1 MKTALFTLLAL
12 ALALVVSSIA
22 QDKGRSFGDGALPPL
37 LVPYD
42 VNQDGKL
49 SEEEYQVMLDERD
62 DRREAARSA
71 WDNDGD
77 GQLSEEELRKAHE
90 ENLRLMVAKR
100 EQRFQ
105 EVDLNDDNKLSREEF
120 ARVPGI
126 EALEP
131 SVVEA
136 VFTRLDDDGD
146 QLVGI
151 WEFLEALEDRP
162 SENTAH
168 DYGKAEA
175 VALEDLP
182 PAVADALFSQVPNI
196 VLERAK
202 TREEDGELIYEVRGN
217 DGITEVKA
225 KIASDGSLRELELD
239 AEISEDNIPQ
249 AVLTALQELV
259 GDFVIEKAETDFE
272 NGLVYYEIEGHA
284 GGREF
289 EADFVAD
296 GRLVELEIEDAKD
309 GGDGDDPNDGDDPEG
324 DDGEDPEGD
333 DGEDPEGD
341 DGEGPNGDDGEDPE
355 GDGGE
360 GPNGDDG
367 DDPEG
372 DDGDDPEGDDGDDPN
387 EDDGDDPNEDDGDDP
402 NEDDPEISEDN
413 IPQAVLTA
421 LQELVGDFVIE
432 KAETDFENGLVYY
445 EIEGHAGG
453 REFEADFVADGRLVE
468 LEIEDAKDGGD
479 GDDPNDGDDPEG
491 DDGED
496 PEGDDGEDPEG
507 DDGEG
512 PNGDDGEDPEGDG
525 GEGPNGDDGDDPE
538 GDDGDDPNEDD
549 PNEDD
554 PNEDDPNEDD
564 GDDPEGDDGD
574 DPNEDGGDDPKGDDG
589 EVGCR

>member
-1 MKTALFTLLAL
+1 MNDNCNQKTPPPVSQNNDPLNESSSIMKRALSTLLAL

-151 WEFLEALEDRP
+151 WEFLGALESRP

-182 PAVADALFSQVPNI
+182 PAVAGALFSQVPNI

-202 TREEDGELIYEVRGN
+202 TREEEGELIYEVRGS
-217 DGITEVKA
+217 DGITGVKA

-284 GGREF
+284 GGRKF
-289 EADFVAD
+289 EAYFVAD
-296 GRLVELEIEDAKD
+296 GRLVELEIEGAKD

-324 DDGEDPEGD
+324 DGGEGPNGDNGDDPEGD
-333 DGEDPEGD
+333 DGDDPEGGDGDGPNGDDGDDPEGD
-341 DGEGPNGDDGEDPE
+341 DGDDPE
-355 GDGGE
+355 GGDGD
-360 GPNGDDG
+360 GPNRDDGDDPEGDDG

-372 DDGDDPEGDDGDDPN
+372 DDGDDPEGDDGDDP
-387 EDDGDDPNEDDGDDP
+387 EGDDGDDPERD
-402 NEDDPEISEDN
+402 
-413 IPQAVLTA
+413 
-421 LQELVGDFVIE
+421 
-432 KAETDFENGLVYY
+432 
-445 EIEGHAGG
+445 
-453 REFEADFVADGRLVE
+453 
-468 LEIEDAKDGGD
+468 
-479 GDDPNDGDDPEG
+479 DGDDPEG
-491 DDGED
+491 DDSDD
-496 PEGDDGEDPEG
+496 PSGGD
-507 DDGEG
+507 
-512 PNGDDGEDPEGDG
+512 

-538 GDDGDDPNEDD
+538 GDDGDDPERDDGDD
-549 PNEDD
+549 PEGDDGDGPEGDDGDD
-554 PNEDDPNEDD
+554 PEGGD

-574 DPNEDGGDDPKGDDG
+574 DPEGDDGDNPNEDGGDDPNGDDG

>member
-1 MKTALFTLLAL
+1 MNDNCNQKTPPPVSQNNDPLNESSSIMKRALSTLLAL

-151 WEFLEALEDRP
+151 WEFLGALESRP

-182 PAVADALFSQVPNI
+182 PAVAGALFSQVPNI

-202 TREEDGELIYEVRGN
+202 TREEEGELIYEVRGS
-217 DGITEVKA
+217 DGITGVKA

-284 GGREF
+284 GGRKF
-289 EADFVAD
+289 EAYFVAD
-296 GRLVELEIEDAKD
+296 GRLVELEIEGAKD

-324 DDGEDPEGD
+324 DG
-333 DGEDPEGD
+333 
-341 DGEGPNGDDGEDPE
+341 GEGPNGDNGDDPE
-355 GDGGE
+355 
-360 GPNGDDG
+360 GDDG

-372 DDGDDPEGDDGDDPN
+372 DDGDDPEGDDGDN
-387 EDDGDDPNEDDGDDP
+387 
-402 NEDDPEISEDN
+402 
-413 IPQAVLTA
+413 
-421 LQELVGDFVIE
+421 
-432 KAETDFENGLVYY
+432 
-445 EIEGHAGG
+445 
-453 REFEADFVADGRLVE
+453 
-468 LEIEDAKDGGD
+468 
-479 GDDPNDGDDPEG
+479 
-491 DDGED
+491 
-496 PEGDDGEDPEG
+496 
-507 DDGEG
+507 
-512 PNGDDGEDPEGDG
+512 
-525 GEGPNGDDGDDPE
+525 
-538 GDDGDDPNEDD
+538 
-549 PNEDD
+549 
-554 PNEDDPNEDD
+554 
-564 GDDPEGDDGD
+564 
-574 DPNEDGGDDPKGDDG
+574 PNEDGGDDPNGDDG

>member
-1 MKTALFTLLAL
+1 MNDNCNQKTPPPVSQNNDLLNESSSIMKTALFTLLAL

-22 QDKGRSFGDGALPPL
+22 QDKGRSFGDGALPQL

-62 DRREAARSA
+62 DRREAARSV

-77 GQLSEEELRKAHE
+77 GQLSEDELRKAHE
-90 ENLRLMVAKR
+90 ENLRLMVEKR

-151 WEFLEALEDRP
+151 WEFLGALENRP

-168 DYGKAEA
+168 GYGKAEA

-182 PAVADALFSQVPNI
+182 PAVAGALFSQVPNI

-272 NGLVYYEIEGHA
+272 NGLVCYEIEGHA
-284 GGREF
+284 GGRGF
-289 EADFVAD
+289 EANFVAD
-296 GRLVELEIEDAKD
+296 GRLVELVIEGAKD

-324 DDGEDPEGD
+324 DGGEGPNGDDGDDPEGD
-333 DGEDPEGD
+333 DGDDPNGDDGEGPNGDDPEGD
-341 DGEGPNGDDGEDPE
+341 DGEGPNGDDGDDPEGDDGEGPNGDDGDDPE
-355 GDGGE
+355 GDGGDDPE
-360 GPNGDDG
+360 RDGGKGPNGDDG

-387 EDDGDDPNEDDGDDP
+387 
-402 NEDDPEISEDN
+402 
-413 IPQAVLTA
+413 
-421 LQELVGDFVIE
+421 
-432 KAETDFENGLVYY
+432 
-445 EIEGHAGG
+445 
-453 REFEADFVADGRLVE
+453 
-468 LEIEDAKDGGD
+468 
-479 GDDPNDGDDPEG
+479 
-491 DDGED
+491 
-496 PEGDDGEDPEG
+496 
-507 DDGEG
+507 
-512 PNGDDGEDPEGDG
+512 
-525 GEGPNGDDGDDPE
+525 GDDGDDPE
-538 GDDGDDPNEDD
+538 GDDGDDPEGDHGDD
-549 PNEDD
+549 PEG
-554 PNEDDPNEDD
+554 DD

-574 DPNEDGGDDPKGDDG
+574 DPEGDDGDDPEGDDGDDPEGDDGDDPEGDDG

>member
-1 MKTALFTLLAL
+1 M
-12 ALALVVSSIA
+12 
-22 QDKGRSFGDGALPPL
+22 
-37 LVPYD
+37 PYD

-333 DGEDPEGD
+333 DGEDP
-341 DGEGPNGDDGEDPE
+341 
-355 GDGGE
+355 
-360 GPNGDDG
+360 
-367 DDPEG
+367 
-372 DDGDDPEGDDGDDPN
+372 
-387 EDDGDDPNEDDGDDP
+387 
-402 NEDDPEISEDN
+402 
-413 IPQAVLTA
+413 
-421 LQELVGDFVIE
+421 
-432 KAETDFENGLVYY
+432 
-445 EIEGHAGG
+445 
-453 REFEADFVADGRLVE
+453 
-468 LEIEDAKDGGD
+468 
-479 GDDPNDGDDPEG
+479 
-491 DDGED
+491 
-496 PEGDDGEDPEG
+496 
-507 DDGEG
+507 
-512 PNGDDGEDPEGDG
+512 NGDDGEDPEGDG

-564 GDDPEGDDGD
+564 GDDPEGDDPEGDDGD